1 MRGSA
6 LKDETSAKSISACDL
21 TNPSLTDL
29 PNASSGHFANDTSCL
44 LGPSPTS
51 FRQGLLIKVDNQLVG
66 TEEVSKSLRCRVML
80 PETRVGRSSFDCNPG
95 LFSS

>member
-44 LGPSPTS
+44 WGPSPIS
-51 FRQGLLIKVDNQLVG
+51 FRQGLLVKVDNQLVG
-66 TEEVSKSLRCRVML
+66 TEEVSKSLRCSL
-80 PETRVGRSSFDCNPG
+80 CPETRVGRFSFDCNPG

>member
-1 MRGSA
+1 MYAGDVVRGSA

-44 LGPSPTS
+44 LGPSPIS

-66 TEEVSKSLRCRVML
+66 TEEVSKIIAMQLMSRN
-80 PETRVGRSSFDCNPG
+80 TSW
-95 LFSS
+95 